1 MPRKLSRIL
10 LEIVAVRVERLHDIS
25 EADAQAEGVER
36 VSLETDG
43 VDIPISIVKKPACRP
58 VLMPAA
64 VFDPFGP
71 KSMVRRAGMTI
82 LGSGRSSLPRH
93 ERHECNRI

>member
-36 VSLETDG
+36 VVVG
-43 VDIPISIVKKPACRP
+43 N
-58 VLMPAA
+58 
-64 VFDPFGP
+64 GW
-71 KSMVRRAGMTI
+71 RRYSDLDSEEAGMPPCVDA
-82 LGSGRSSLPRH
+82 RSSFRSLWAKINGEASWNDNPWVWAI
-93 ERHECNRI
+93 EFAKA